1 VGRVGN
7 RRQSRVSLT
16 RAIFTL
22 IAALATTAAVAA
34 PAGAATQQAGHPSSQ
49 STPGYPESHLWTF
62 GASTVLG
69 FRYPTPQPIHGLPTG
84 ARVTGAAFGPNNEF
98 LLNNGTVWTVS
109 SPTPSE
115 VPGLSGIISISSASS
130 VLYSLSPAG
139 DVYAWTGTGSATQ
152 VTGVSGVISI
162 VNGLALESNGTVWT
176 LSATSATQV
185 PVPVAVTQV
194 SSNNCGGSAYAL
206 TSSGRIYAWGANND
220 GQLGNGTRTSST
232 TPVLVNRV
240 KDAAQVISGCSNA
253 YAILNGTG
261 SVMAWGLGTQGEL
274 GNGHR
279 YISTVAVPVSTI
291 TGVTQ
296 LVAGYETTYALEG
309 NGTVWDWGYG
319 LGRELGY
326 PQSYSAVPGQVPG
339 FGVPIISV
347 FGSDTGYREQNF
359 AVALGNNGTI
369 WGPWG
374 GIGSGPSDQVT
385 RTPPFAPA
393 TGLWCSPGGLGYG
406 YGAACYIAD

>member
-1 VGRVGN
+1 VGN
-7 RRQSRVSLT
+7 RQQSRVSPA

-22 IAALATTAAVAA
+22 VAALAAAAAVAA
-34 PAGAATQQAGHPSSQ
+34 PAGAATRQARHAGSQ
-49 STPGYPESHLWTF
+49 STPGYPLSHLWTF

-69 FRYPTPQPIHGLPTG
+69 YRYPTPQPIHGLPAGT
-84 ARVTGAAFGPNNEF
+84 RVTGAAFGPNNEF
-98 LLNNGTVWTVS
+98 LLSTGTVWNVA

-115 VPGLSGIISISSASS
+115 VPGLSGILSISSASS
-130 VLYSLSPAG
+130 VLYALSAAG

-152 VTGVSGVISI
+152 VTGLSGVISI

-185 PVPVAVTQV
+185 PIPAAVTQV
-194 SSNNCGGSAYAL
+194 SSNNCGNSAYAL

-232 TPVLVNRV
+232 TPVLVDRV
-240 KDAAQVISGCSNA
+240 KDAAQVISGCSDA
-253 YAILNGTG
+253 YAILKGTG
-261 SVMAWGLGTQGEL
+261 SVMSWGKGTQGEL

-296 LVAGYETTYALEG
+296 VVAGYETTYALES
-309 NGTVWDWGYG
+309 NGTVWDWGFG
-319 LGRELGY
+319 LHGELGY
-326 PQSYSAVPGQVPG
+326 QPGGYSAVPGQVPG
-339 FGVPIISV
+339 IGAPITSL
-347 FGSDTGYREQNF
+347 FGSDTGYSEQNF

-374 GIGSGPSDQVT
+374 GVGLGPGNQIT
-385 RTPPFAPA
+385 RTPPFPPA

-406 YGAACYIAD
+406 YGGACYIAD